1 MGGSRIVTNL
11 REVQARVEKRCLANG
26 VEPAGIT
33 LVGVTKEVNAELA
46 VEAVKAGLGDL
57 GENKVQ
63 EAVSKI
69 PKVAPRPRWH
79 MVGHLQKNKVKKAV
93 ELFDLIQSVDS
104 FELAQLISDKALESG
119 KSMDVL
125 LQLNSS
131 GEISKH
137 GFDPAEIR
145 DAADKIKELPG
156 LRLCGLMTI
165 GPLTDDLVRIKKSF
179 SMTGEMFGE
188 LRRML
193 KGEFRVLSMGMS
205 GDYEL
210 ALDYGA
216 NMLRIGTSI
225 FGPRPA
231 R

>member
-1 MGGSRIVTNL
+1 M
-11 REVQARVEKRCLANG
+11 REVQAKVQKRCLANG
-26 VEPAGIT
+26 VDPAGIT
-33 LVGVTKEVNAELA
+33 VVGVTKEINAEMA
-46 VEAVKAGLGDL
+46 VEAVKAGLTDL

-69 PKVAPRPRWH
+69 LKVAPRPRWH
-79 MVGHLQKNKVKKAV
+79 MIGHLQRNKVKKAV
-93 ELFDLIQSVDS
+93 ELFDVIQSVDS
-104 FELAQLISDKALESG
+104 LELAQLISDKALDSG
-119 KSMDVL
+119 KSMEVL

-131 GEISKH
+131 GEVSKH
-137 GFDPAEIR
+137 GFDPGEIR

-156 LRLCGLMTI
+156 LTLCGLMTI
-165 GPLTDDLVRIKKSF
+165 GPLTADIERIKKSF
-179 SMTGEMFGE
+179 SLARDMYGKF
-188 LRRML
+188 RDML
-193 KGEFRVLSMGMS
+193 GDEFRVLSMGMS